1 MTKVILM
8 AILAVMALAAT
19 VSGAVNETA
28 KEDFSEIN
36 LSEHKNW
43 APFMDPDGMDIS
55 VKVSKLVFAKLGA
68 EVNVPDVGNWDD
80 VQKSIETGMIDG
92 AVGAYI
98 NDVRKNYSIFSIP
111 YANDPVV
118 FYFPSEKSFV
128 YNGTDSLVGKKIVAM
143 FGDSYGQAMDI
154 ILANLSVIRVYEPV
168 DAFKMLDNGSVDLFI
183 YAYWSGQ
190 IVNDCV
196 RFKVDNSTSVAN
208 PFFHIQI
215 SKKSPWAS
223 RMDEINASLQ
233 KVIDSDAIDQMLKE
247 AKVSC

>member
-1 MTKVILM
+1 MTRVILL
-8 AILAVMALAAT
+8 AILAVMAYSAT
-19 VSGAVNETA
+19 MSGVANETT
-28 KEDFSEIN
+28 KENFSEIN

-68 EVNVPDVGNWDD
+68 KVNVPDVGNWDN
-80 VQKSIETGMIDG
+80 VQRSIETGIIDG

-98 NDVRKNYSIFSIP
+98 NDARKNYSIFSIP
-111 YANDPVV
+111 YANDPIV

-128 YNGTDSLVGKKIVAM
+128 YNGIDSLAGKKIAAM
-143 FGDSYGQAMDI
+143 FGDSYGQAMDS
-154 ILANLSVIRVYEPV
+154 ILANLSVIRIYDPA

-183 YAYWSGQ
+183 YSYWSGQ
-190 IVNDCV
+190 IVNESI
-196 RFKVDNSTSVAN
+196 RIKVDNSTPVAN

-215 SKKSPWAS
+215 SRKSPWAS

-233 KVIDSDAIDQMLKE
+233 KVIDSDAIDQMLKD
-247 AKVSC
+247 AKVSF